1 MMLFFAALETVEKP
15 SEKKYVRSIYDR
27 YVQHVKGII
36 VNKYP
41 ELSDEA
47 DDLVQLVFV
56 DVIKYRKY
64 FLSASDNKTKYL
76 LLLITKHKCVDALR
90 KLRREKNFFDGY
102 DAQNL
107 GKLFQNDDRSC
118 LTTVEDGEIIV
129 RIKEII
135 NSFSDQQKDVLVLK
149 YFCEMKH
156 REIAEITG
164 LSETNVGTIIQRG
177 TEKIR
182 KILREEGYIDE

>member
-27 YVQHVKGII
+27 YAQHVKGII
-36 VNKYP
+36 VSKYS

-56 DVIKYRKY
+56 DVIKYRKH
-64 FLSASDNKTKYL
+64 FLSASDNKIKYL
-76 LLLITKHKCVDALR
+76 LLLITNHKCLDALR
-90 KLRREKNFFDGY
+90 KRQYEKSFIDSQSEQKFG
-102 DAQNL
+102 
-107 GKLFQNDDRSC
+107 GTKKIDDQS
-118 LTTVEDGEIIV
+118 LLKKIEDDEIIEK
-129 RIKEII
+129 IKKII
-135 NSFSDQQKDVLVLK
+135 NSFSDKPRDVLMLK
-149 YFCEMKH
+149 YFGEMKY

-182 KILREEGYIDE
+182 KILREEGYIYE

>member
-1 MMLFFAALETVEKP
+1 MLFFAALETVEKP

-27 YVQHVKGII
+27 YAQHVKGII
-36 VNKYP
+36 VSRYS
-41 ELSDEA
+41 ELNDEA

-56 DVIKYRKY
+56 DVIKYRKH
-64 FLSASDNKTKYL
+64 FLSASDNKIKYL
-76 LLLITKHKCVDALR
+76 LLLITNHKCLDALR
-90 KLRREKNFFDGY
+90 KLRLEKSFFDGY

-107 GKLFQNDDRSC
+107 GKLSQNDDCPC
-118 LTTVEDGEIIV
+118 LTTVEDDEIIEK
-129 RIKEII
+129 IKKII
-135 NSFSDQQKDVLVLK
+135 NSFSDKPRDVLMLK
-149 YFCEMKH
+149 YFGEMKY

-182 KILREEGYIDE
+182 KILREEGYIYE